1 MVLATYLILLLL
13 AVASAVQGQLRVA
26 LVFAAVKAVLVGLE
40 FMELRHAAREHL
52 VAFVAFVG
60 LLLTALELMN

>member
-1 MVLATYLILLLL
+1 MVLATYLILALL
-13 AVASAVQGQLRVA
+13 AVASAVHGQLRVA

-52 VAFVAFVG
+52 VAFVAYVG
-60 LLLTALELMN
+60 LLLAVLELLS